1 MIARRW
7 RGRVRSADSD
17 AYLAYLEETG
27 VAELRATPGNQG
39 VVVFRSRPGD
49 EGVDVEVTSLWDRL
63 ESIRAFA
70 GDDLEAARF
79 YPEDDRYLIDRDLR
93 CSHEEVA
100 LFLPDGS

>member
-7 RGRVRSADSD
+7 RGRVRSADAD

-27 VAELRATPGNQG
+27 VAELRATPGNLG
-39 VVVFRSRPGD
+39 VIVFRSQPAD
-49 EGVDVEVTSLWDRL
+49 AGVQVEVTSLWDRL
-63 ESIRAFA
+63 GSIRAFA

-100 LFLPDGS
+100 LFLPDGP

>member
-17 AYLAYLEETG
+17 AYLAYMEQTG
-27 VAELRATPGNQG
+27 FAELRATPGNQG
-39 VVVFRSRPGD
+39 VIVFRSQPTG
-49 EGVDVEVTSLWDRL
+49 EGVDIEVTSLWDRL

-79 YPEDDRYLIDRDLR
+79 YPEDDRYLIRREMR
-93 CSHEEVA
+93 CSHEDVA
-100 LFLPDGS
+100 LFLPDRA

>member
-17 AYLAYLEETG
+17 AYLAYMEQTG

-39 VVVFRSRPGD
+39 VFVFRSQPIG
-49 EGVDVEVTSLWDRL
+49 EGVDVEVISLWDRL

-79 YPEDDRYLIDRDLR
+79 YPEDDRYLIGREPR

-100 LFLPDGS
+100 LFLPDRA

>member
-17 AYLAYLEETG
+17 AYLAYMEETG
-27 VAELRATPGNQG
+27 VAELRATHGNLG
-39 VVVFRSRPGD
+39 VVVFRGQPKD
-49 EGVDVEVTSLWDRL
+49 DGVDVEVTSFLDRL

-79 YPEDDRYLIDRDLR
+79 YPEDNRYLIARDLR

-100 LFLPDGS
+100 LFLPGPE

>member
-17 AYLAYLEETG
+17 AYLAYMEQTG

-39 VVVFRSRPGD
+39 VVVFRSQPT
-49 EGVDVEVTSLWDRL
+49 ETGVDVEVTSLWDRL

-79 YPEDDRYLIDRDLR
+79 YPEDDRYLIGRELR

-100 LFLPDGS
+100 VFLSERT

>member
-17 AYLAYLEETG
+17 AYLAYMEQTG
-27 VAELRATPGNQG
+27 FAELRATPGNQG
-39 VVVFRSRPGD
+39 VIVFRSQPTA
-49 EGVDVEVTSLWDRL
+49 EGVDIEVTSLWDRL

-79 YPEDDRYLIDRDLR
+79 YPEDDRYLIGRELR
-93 CSHEEVA
+93 CSHEDVA
-100 LFLPDGS
+100 LFLPDRA

>member
-17 AYLAYLEETG
+17 AYLAYMEETG
-27 VAELRATPGNQG
+27 VAELMATPGNLG
-39 VVVFRSRPGD
+39 VVVFRGRPKD
-49 EGVDVEVTSLWDRL
+49 DGVDVEVTSFWDRL

-79 YPEDDRYLIDRDLR
+79 YPEDDRYLIDRELR

-100 LFLPDGS
+100 LFLPEPE

>member
-7 RGRVRSADSD
+7 RGRVRAAESD

-39 VVVFRSRPGD
+39 VVVFRSQPGED
-49 EGVDVEVTSLWDRL
+49 GVGVEVTSLWDRV

-79 YPEDDRYLIDRDLR
+79 YPEDDRYLIGRDLR
-93 CSHEEVA
+93 CTHEEVA
-100 LFLPDGS
+100 LFLPEPE